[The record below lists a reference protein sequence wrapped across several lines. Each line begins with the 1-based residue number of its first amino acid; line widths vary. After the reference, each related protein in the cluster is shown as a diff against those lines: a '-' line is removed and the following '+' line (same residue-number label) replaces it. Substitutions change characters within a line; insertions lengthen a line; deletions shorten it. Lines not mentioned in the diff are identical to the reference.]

1 MSHFYVFTELWNG
14 EFGEGLIGPN
24 LIDNYWIHG
33 EGKISDIAT
42 TIRSGIP
49 DKGMAAWQD
58 RIPEENILRIA
69 AYIKSL
75 KGTQVEDAKEPDGKL
90 IED

>member
-1 MSHFYVFTELWNG
+1 
-14 EFGEGLIGPN
+14 
-24 LIDNYWIHG
+24 
-33 EGKISDIAT
+33 
-42 TIRSGIP
+42 
-49 DKGMAAWQD
+49 MAAWQD
-58 RIPEENILRIA
+58 RIPEENILQIA